1 MEFLPVLFLCFSN
14 LNNMNPLLVFGV
26 IAAYFLLLI
35 LIGYLTSRKSDS
47 LTFYNGNKESPWYL
61 VAFGMVG
68 ASLSG
73 VTFISVPGE
82 VGNTNWSYLQFV
94 MGNMVGYAVIA
105 LILIPLFYRMNLISI
120 YEYLRDRFGPRSYIS
135 GSVIFLVS
143 QTIGASFRLFLAAA
157 VLQIAFFDAFG
168 IPFYVSVFTTIVL
181 IWLYTFKGGI
191 KTIVWTDTLQTTFL
205 LLAVIISIVII
216 SDHLNLNGTA
226 MITLVVESDLSDIF
240 VWDGLSSQNFFKMFI
255 AGIFITICMNG
266 LDQNVMQKNLTCKN
280 QQEAQKNIFWFSIS
294 FFISTLFFLALGVL
308 IYHYAFQNN
317 INIPAASDE
326 LYPLL
331 ALNHFGTIAGV
342 TFMIGI
348 VAAAFSSADSALTAL
363 TTAFC
368 IDILK
373 LPSRKSANQEG
384 IRRGVHIMFSLI
396 MFATIVLFDQINDKS
411 VVSAVF
417 KAAGFTYGPLLGL
430 YGFGLSNKLM
440 IRDKW
445 VPIICIL
452 SPLASYILDRN
463 ASAWFGG
470 YQFGFEILLINA
482 AITFIGLMIAVKR
495 RKHSAS

>member
-1 MEFLPVLFLCFSN
+1 
-14 LNNMNPLLVFGV
+14 MNPLLVFGV

-35 LIGYLTSRKSDS
+35 LIGYFTSRKSDS

-82 VGNTNWSYLQFV
+82 VGNTNWAYLQFV

-105 LILIPLFYRMNLISI
+105 LVLIPLFYKMNLISI
-120 YEYLRDRFGPRSYIS
+120 YDYLRERFGPKTYVS
-135 GSVIFLVS
+135 GSLIFLVS

-181 IWLYTFKGGI
+181 ILLYTFKGGI

-205 LLAVIISIVII
+205 LLAVIISMVII
-216 SDHLNLNGTA
+216 SDHLDLSGKA
-226 MITLVVESDLSDIF
+226 MVNLVVESDLSDIF

-255 AGIFITICMNG
+255 AGVFITISMNG
-266 LDQNVMQKNLTCKN
+266 LDQNIMQKNLTCKN
-280 QQEAQKNIFWFSIS
+280 QQEAQKNILWFSIS

-308 IYHYAFQNN
+308 IYHYTFQNQ
-317 INIPAASDE
+317 IEIPAASDE

-331 ALNHFGTIAGV
+331 ALNYFGTLAGII
-342 TFMIGI
+342 FMIGI

-363 TTAFC
+363 TTSFC
-368 IDILK
+368 IDILN
-373 LPSRKSANQEG
+373 LPFRKGVTNQG
-384 IRRGVHIMFSLI
+384 RTRLVVHIMFSFI
-396 MFATIVLFDQINDKS
+396 MFGTIVLFDQINDKS

-430 YGFGLSNKLM
+430 YVFGLSNKLM

-445 VPIICIL
+445 VPLICIL

-463 ASAWFGG
+463 AADWFGG

-482 AITFIGLMIAVKR
+482 TFTVIGLMIALKR
-495 RKHSAS
+495 SDHTTS